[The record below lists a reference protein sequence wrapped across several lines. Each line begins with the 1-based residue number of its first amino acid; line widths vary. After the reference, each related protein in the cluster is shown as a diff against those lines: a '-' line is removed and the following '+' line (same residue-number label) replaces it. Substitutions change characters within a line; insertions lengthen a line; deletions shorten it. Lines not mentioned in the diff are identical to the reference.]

1 MPTLFFEEHFRMQ
14 KPLVKNSTAFNTQT
28 FLSHKTVQR
37 IWEFIQTQLTQPQN
51 ATRVGSHIVVIALMI
66 AATVLGGIRISAKQL
81 HADVN
86 LPTGGASAP
95 IQKLAV
101 ANSSPFVLSG
111 KLQNRNHGVLLPA
124 PVPKTTIPDRT
135 DHSPKIITY
144 VVQPGDTIFG
154 IAAAFGLRPETLQWS
169 NPDLERN
176 PDLLMVGDELTILP
190 TDGVYHQVSSNETLD
205 EIAGTLGVTADDIIN
220 YPLNNLNPENPVITP
235 GQWLVI
241 PGGEKPFVPKYVSSI
256 STAAPKGAARGTGN
270 FQWPTSGSITQ
281 EYWSG
286 HRALDIGAWLGAP
299 ILASDAG
306 YVTYA
311 GWDNTGYG
319 NLIIIDHGNGFVT
332 LYAHLQTIYVSVGQ
346 EVAKGEQIG
355 EMGSTGN
362 STGPHLHFEVRLN
375 GVQRNPWGFLP

>member
-1 MPTLFFEEHFRMQ
+1 MICQLSFFEEHFRMQ
-14 KPLVKNSTAFNTQT
+14 KPLVKNSTAFSAPTPQKI
-28 FLSHKTVQR
+28 LR
-37 IWEFIQTQLTQPQN
+37 LWEFIQTQLKQPQN

-81 HADVN
+81 HADVT
-86 LPTGGASAP
+86 LPAENAPAP
-95 IQKLAV
+95 IQKLSV
-101 ANSSPFVLSG
+101 GGGGSPFVLSG
-111 KLQNRNHGVLLPA
+111 KLQNRNSGVLLPA
-124 PVPKTTIPDRT
+124 PVPKTTIPDRA
-135 DHSPKIITY
+135 DHSPKIIEYT
-144 VVQPGDTIFG
+144 VQPGDTIFG
-154 IAAAFGLRPETLQWS
+154 IAEKFGLKPETLQWS

-176 PDLLMVGDELTILP
+176 PDLLMVGDTLTILP
-190 TDGVYHQVSSNETLD
+190 VDGVYHQVSSNETLD
-205 EIAGTLGVTADDIIN
+205 EIAGTLGVTAADIIN
-220 YPLNNLNPENPVITP
+220 YPLNNLDPENPVITP

-241 PGGEKPFVPKYVSSI
+241 PGGEKPFVPKYVSTI
-256 STAAPKGAARGTGN
+256 STAAPKGSARGTGN
-270 FQWPTSGSITQ
+270 FQWPTNGTITQ

-299 ILASDAG
+299 VYAADAG
-306 YVTYA
+306 YVTFA

-332 LYAHLQTIYVSVGQ
+332 LYAHLQKFYVSAGQ
-346 EVAKGEQIG
+346 EVSKGEQIA